1 LAPRLQEKCVDEIAE
16 MVEWRRSQRK
26 ATLTVCEMRLIFKAL
41 LVLACLVPTLPA
53 AGADSESRFIRVQR
67 NESREPVALQTA
79 IAKYV
84 PASSQQG
91 VQIDLI
97 AVVHIGE
104 QAYYRRLNREF
115 EKYDA
120 VLYELVAPES
130 TRPTRGAERSDNPL
144 AMLQQVMKL
153 VLSVEH
159 QLEVIDY
166 HKPNLI
172 HADLSLDGLR
182 KAMKDRGEDEMTV
195 ILKVFAEL
203 MQKMR
208 EGVDRPGSQAPDINL
223 LEMLLNPA
231 KLKRIFAEQL
241 VEAGGDAGFGRTFNQ
256 LVVIDRNK
264 ACLEVLKQ
272 QLKAGKKKIAIF
284 YGAAH
289 MPDFD
294 KRLTE
299 ELGVKRTTN
308 EWIDAWSLK

>member
-1 LAPRLQEKCVDEIAE
+1 
-16 MVEWRRSQRK
+16 
-26 ATLTVCEMRLIFKAL
+26 MRIIKAL
-41 LVLACLVPTLPA
+41 LVLVFLLPTPA
-53 AGADSESRFIRVQR
+53 TAQPPSESFIRIERDQ
-67 NESREPVALQTA
+67 NREPVALQTA
-79 IAKYV
+79 IVKYV
-84 PASSQQG
+84 PVGSATG
-91 VQIDLI
+91 VEIDLV
-97 AVVHIGE
+97 AVVHVGE

-115 EKYDA
+115 QNYDA
-120 VLYELVAPES
+120 VLYELVAPEG
-130 TRPTRGAERSDNPL
+130 TRPTRDKERNSDNPL

-153 VLSVEH
+153 VLRLDH
-159 QLEVIDY
+159 QLEVVDY
-166 HKPNLI
+166 GKSNFI
-172 HADLSLDGLR
+172 HADLSPDGLR
-182 KAMKDRGEDEMTV
+182 KAMKDRGEDEITV
-195 ILKVFAEL
+195 ILRVFAEL

-208 EGVDRPGSQAPDINL
+208 EGADRPGSQAPDINL
-223 LEMLLNPA
+223 LELLLNPS

-294 KRLTE
+294 KRLKE
-299 ELGVKRTTN
+299 EVGVKPTTN

>member
-1 LAPRLQEKCVDEIAE
+1 
-16 MVEWRRSQRK
+16 
-26 ATLTVCEMRLIFKAL
+26 MRIIKAL
-41 LVLACLVPTLPA
+41 LVLVFLLPTLATAQPTP
-53 AGADSESRFIRVQR
+53 ESFIRIER
-67 NESREPVALQTA
+67 DENREPVALQTA

-84 PASSQQG
+84 PVDSATG
-91 VQIDLI
+91 VEIDLV

-104 QAYYRRLNREF
+104 QGYFRRLNREF
-115 EKYDA
+115 EKYDV
-120 VLYELVAPES
+120 VLYELVAPEG
-130 TRPTRGAERSDNPL
+130 TRPIKGGERQSDNPF
-144 AMLQQVMKL
+144 AMLQQMMKL
-153 VLSVEH
+153 VLRVDH

-208 EGVDRPGSQAPDINL
+208 EGADKPGSQAPDINL
-223 LEMLLNPA
+223 LELLLNPS

-294 KRLTE
+294 KRLKE
-299 ELGVKRTTN
+299 EVGVKRTTN

>member
-1 LAPRLQEKCVDEIAE
+1 
-16 MVEWRRSQRK
+16 
-26 ATLTVCEMRLIFKAL
+26 MRIFKAL
-41 LVLACLVPTLPA
+41 LVLLFLAPTLA
-53 AGADSESRFIRVQR
+53 ATEPNPESSFLRIQR
-67 NESREPVALQTA
+67 DQSRAPVALQTV

-84 PASSQQG
+84 PASGAKG
-91 VQIDLI
+91 VEIDLV

-104 QAYYRRLNREF
+104 KAYYERLNKEF
-115 EKYDA
+115 EKYDT
-120 VLYELVAPES
+120 VLYELVAPEGIKPPKS
-130 TRPTRGAERSDNPL
+130 GEQKSDNPL
-144 AMLQQVMKL
+144 AMLQQGMKFFL
-153 VLSVEH
+153 RLEH
-159 QLEVIDY
+159 QLEVVDY
-166 HKPNLI
+166 GKANFI

-182 KAMKDRGEDEMTV
+182 KAMKDRGEDEMIV

-208 EGVDRPGSQAPDINL
+208 EGADKPGLQAPDINL
-223 LEMLLNPA
+223 LELLLNPS

-264 ACLEVLKQ
+264 ACLDVLKQ

-294 KRLTE
+294 KRLKDE
-299 ELGVKRTTN
+299 VGVKRTTN